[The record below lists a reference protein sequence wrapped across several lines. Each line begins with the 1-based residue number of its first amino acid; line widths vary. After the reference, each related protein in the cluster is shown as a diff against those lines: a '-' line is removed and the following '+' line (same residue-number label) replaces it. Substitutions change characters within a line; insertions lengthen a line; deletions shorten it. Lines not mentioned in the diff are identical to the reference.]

1 MNQTEYVRHD
11 GLALA
16 ALIRDKEL
24 RPVEALDLA
33 IAQIERTQP
42 RIHAICWPQYEQ
54 ARAQALAME
63 QTPSAAPFH
72 GVPLLVKDAILEVKD
87 FPLTNGS
94 RLLLGNHSKT
104 DNVQAAKLREAGFN
118 FFARTTSPE
127 MASNC
132 TSEAVVY
139 GAPTRNPWRLSR
151 IAGGSSGGAAAAIAA
166 GISPLAHANDGG
178 GSIRIP
184 ASCCG
189 LFGLKPTRL
198 RNPVGPNGE
207 VWGGMAV
214 EHLLSRS
221 VRDSAAVLDAT
232 HGRDKGSPY
241 AAPEF
246 NGKYLDLVSQAPKAL
261 RIGVIATP
269 PSGLKPHED
278 CLAALDDAAALCAT
292 LGHHVEEARFP
303 ETDFE
308 EFVRSMLQL
317 VAAGTALGAGAVA
330 AARGREATRDE
341 LEESVFT
348 SIDFARR
355 SSAVDYARAL
365 GVIQG
370 IGRRMHA
377 LTERFDVVLTPTLT
391 SPPVEIGRYAA
402 NREFAAHRADVLGF
416 TQFLPYFNASG
427 QPAMSVPLH
436 WSESGLPIG
445 VQFVAAVGREDL
457 LFQLAGQLE
466 SARPWMNRL
475 APMAYADGSHLPD

>member
-1 MNQTEYVRHD
+1 MNHAEYVRQD

-16 ALIRDKEL
+16 ELIRSKQL
-24 RPVEALDLA
+24 RAVEALDLA

-42 RIHAICWPQYEQ
+42 TINAICWPQYEQ
-54 ARAQALAME
+54 ARMRALAMDIAPG
-63 QTPSAAPFH
+63 TAPFD
-72 GVPLLVKDAILEVKD
+72 GVPLLLKDAILEVED
-87 FPLTNGS
+87 FPLSNGS
-94 RLLLGNHSKT
+94 RLLWSNVSKE
-104 DNVQAAKLREAGFN
+104 DNVQAARLRAAGFN
-118 FFARTTSPE
+118 FFARTTTPE

-132 TSEAVVY
+132 TTEAIVY
-139 GAPTRNPWRLSR
+139 GGPTRNPWSPSR

-232 HGRDKGSPY
+232 HGQDKSSPF
-241 AAPEF
+241 AAPAF
-246 NGKYLDLVSQAPKAL
+246 NGRYLELVSRPPGAM
-261 RIGVIATP
+261 RIGVIPLP
-269 PSGLKPHED
+269 PSGMKPHDD
-278 CLAALDDAAALCAT
+278 CLTALNDAASLCEA
-292 LGHHVEEARFP
+292 LGHHVEETRFP

-308 EFVRSMLQL
+308 AFVQAMLQL
-317 VAAGTALGAGAVA
+317 VSTGAALGAQAVA
-330 AARGREATRDE
+330 DARGRPLTRDD

-348 SIDFARR
+348 SIEFSRR
-355 SSAVDYARAL
+355 SSAADYAKAL

-370 IGRRMHA
+370 IGRRMHR
-377 LTERFDVVLTPTLT
+377 LTERFDAILTPTLT
-391 SPPVEIGRYAA
+391 APPAEIGRYAA
-402 NREFAAHRADVLGF
+402 NRPFVEHRRDVLNF
-416 TQFLPYFNASG
+416 TQFLPFFNASG

-436 WSESGLPIG
+436 WNENGLPIG
-445 VQFVAAVGREDL
+445 VHFVAALGREDL

-466 SARPWMNRL
+466 SARPWMGRM
-475 APMAYADGSHLPD
+475 APMAGSESSRGIF